1 MGESMRREKGVV
13 LVIALIALVA
23 ISLAGISLMRT
34 VDTTNL
40 ISGNMAFN
48 EAAVQMED
56 IGEEAAYNWIIGNA
70 YSNTNS
76 CQYTQANGTS
86 NCPSYYYADV
96 MPMDST
102 TKLPNPGTGNTL
114 NWSPAS
120 TTGLPSGYSV
130 QYIIERMCGTV
141 VGGAQTNGAAPT
153 FANCMASPVYDT
165 TQTPPAL
172 VGGTGRLFFRV
183 TVRVSGPRNTTGQA
197 QYFIG
202 MEDNVT

>member
-1 MGESMRREKGVV
+1 MKREKGVV

-23 ISLAGISLMRT
+23 MSLAGISLMRS
-34 VDTTNL
+34 VDTANL
-40 ISGNMAFN
+40 ISGNLAFD

-70 YSNTNS
+70 YSNTGS
-76 CQYTQANGTS
+76 CQYTQANGSS

-96 MPMDST
+96 MSMDSN
-102 TKLPNPGTGNTL
+102 TKLPNPGSGNTL

-130 QYIIERMCGTV
+130 QYIVERMCGTV

-153 FANCMASPVYDT
+153 FANCMASPVYDN
-165 TQTPPAL
+165 TQAPPVA
-172 VGGTGRLFFRV
+172 VPGTGRLFFRV
-183 TVRVSGPRNTTGQA
+183 TVRVNGPRNTTGQA